1 MDRIFLDA
9 NVLFSASYREDAPL
23 QQLWRL
29 ADVELVTSTY
39 AIQET
44 LANIHRDEQLERLE
58 RLLTEVRVV
67 SAWDHISLPNDI
79 VLPEKDIPIMQAAIA
94 AGATHLITGDKRDFG
109 KHFGQT
115 IAGVEVLRPATY
127 LRRETR

>member
-23 QQLWRL
+23 QRLWRL

-44 LANIHRDEQLERLE
+44 LANIHREEQLERLE

-67 SAWDHISLPNDI
+67 SAWDHIFLPNDI

-109 KHFGQT
+109 EHFGQT
-115 IAGVEVLRPATY
+115 IAGIEVLRPATY
-127 LRRETR
+127 LRRGTR

>member
-23 QQLWRL
+23 QQLCRL

-44 LANIHRDEQLERLE
+44 LANIHREEQLERLE

-94 AGATHLITGDKRDFG
+94 AGATHLITGDKRHFG

-115 IAGVEVLRPATY
+115 IAGLEVLRPATY
-127 LRRETR
+127 LRRGTR